1 MGWRAGLGVLAGLM
15 ATIWLVGAGF
25 YGLAVRGQGI
35 EKRASYR
42 PVELSRSAEAQGSPE
57 FIALPAPVRSADGLV
72 LRRGNAAGGVH
83 FLPLPAAG
91 GEVHWIATWEG
102 LSQAWVEW
110 PMLAHGR
117 GETPPTVVRNA
128 FAAAGARLAEDA
140 VAVERVPSRDG
151 VVLDRSDESS
161 SWFLGVASLVS
172 VIVALMA
179 AMLGVLGRFATRTPI
194 AKDSG
199 ASAD

>member
-1 MGWRAGLGVLAGLM
+1 MGWRAGLGVLAGVM

-35 EKRASYR
+35 EMRARYR
-42 PVELSRSAEAQGSPE
+42 LVELSRSAEAQGSPE
-57 FIALPAPVRSADGLV
+57 FIALPAPVQPMDGLV
-72 LRRGNAAGGVH
+72 MRRSNASDGVH

-91 GEVHWIATWEG
+91 GEVHWIVRWEG
-102 LSQAWVEW
+102 LSQAPVEW
-110 PMLAHGR
+110 PLLAHGR
-117 GETPPTVVRNA
+117 GEVSPTVVRDA
-128 FAAAGARLAEDA
+128 FAAEGTRLAEDA
-140 VAVERVPSRDG
+140 VVVERVLSRDG

-172 VIVALMA
+172 VIVALLA

>member
-1 MGWRAGLGVLAGLM
+1 MGWRAGLGVIAGVM

-35 EKRASYR
+35 EMRARYR

-72 LRRGNAAGGVH
+72 LRRGNVAGGAH

-91 GEVHWIATWEG
+91 GEVHWIARWEG
-102 LSQAWVEW
+102 PSQAGVEW

-117 GETPPTVVRNA
+117 GETPPTVVRDA
-128 FAAAGARLAEDA
+128 FAAEGTRLAEDA
-140 VAVERVPSRDG
+140 VVVEQVPSRGG
-151 VVLDRSDESS
+151 VVLDRSDESRT
-161 SWFLGVASLVS
+161 WFLGVAGLVS

-179 AMLGVLGRFATRTPI
+179 AMLGVLGRVATRTPI